1 MSLKKF
7 FIFLMLMLFSLKAF
21 SENKKIGVILPNYN
35 ETFYNNLKTSLENK
49 SKSYG
54 FDIIN
59 LNSEDNISKEVSNVE
74 NLIMN
79 NVDVIVVRPIDVEKS
94 SNALK
99 AANLNKIPVILLE
112 LKVENE
118 NYNSIIKFNYDN
130 IGNQIGEY
138 LIEALPENKNKIAK
152 LKFFDDENINKKID
166 NDIKKITASKIEII
180 SDKKIRYDDNK
191 GINSIKDIIINH
203 PQIDAI
209 LAYNESLASSTL
221 KVLKAAGRS
230 DIKVISIG
238 SNDQIERA
246 YRNKEISAIFIK
258 NYNEFSNKIL
268 ELSHKIL
275 NKEEY
280 DKEINIDINLFK

>member
-99 AANLNKIPVILLE
+99 AANLNKIPLILLE

-166 NDIKKITASKIEII
+166 NDIKKITAGKIEII

>member
-166 NDIKKITASKIEII
+166 NDIKKITAGKIEII